1 MKAFLLKKYGLPNL
15 LEIGDVAKPVPKDK
29 EVRVKI
35 HSASINDWDWG
46 LVRGKP
52 FVIRLFFGLI
62 KPKIT
67 IPGVDISG
75 TIESVG
81 SNVSSFKIGDEIYCD
96 LSECG
101 CGGFAEYVCVP
112 EKILSKKPSS
122 ISFNDASALP
132 HAGLLALQGL
142 VEKGMVK
149 SGQSVLINGAG
160 GGVGTL
166 GIHILKPYGVQVT
179 GVDSAEKLDLMT
191 SLGFDSVMDY
201 KKVDFTETGEKYDL
215 ILDTKS
221 NRSVFKYARSL
232 KKNGRYITVGG
243 SMYRLFEIL
252 LLGSL
257 ISLFSGKKLSVLIH
271 QPNKGLD
278 QISKLVEKGQIRP
291 VVDGPYGFEK
301 IPELIQYFG
310 EGKHLG
316 KIVVEIKKKAGVVIQ
331 PDFTA
336 HT

>member
-1 MKAFLLKKYGLPNL
+1 MNAILLKEYGLPNT
-15 LEIGDVAKPVPKDK
+15 LEVGDLAKPIPNEN
-29 EVRVKI
+29 EVLVKI

-46 LVRGKP
+46 LIRGKP
-52 FVIRLFFGLI
+52 FVIRLFFGLR
-62 KPKIT
+62 KPKIH

-75 TIESVG
+75 EIEAVG
-81 SNVSSFKIGDEIYCD
+81 SNVRSFQIGDEIYCD

-112 EKILSKKPSS
+112 EKDLSKKPSS
-122 ISFNDASALP
+122 ISHNDASALP

-142 VEKGMVK
+142 VEKGKVK

-166 GIHILKPYGVQVT
+166 GIQILKPYGVKVI
-179 GVDSAEKLDLMT
+179 GVDSDEKLGLMK
-191 SLGFDSVMDY
+191 SLGFDSVIDY
-201 KKVDFTETGEKYDL
+201 KKVDFTATGEKYDL

-232 KKNGRYITVGG
+232 KKNGTYITVGG
-243 SMYRLFEIL
+243 SMYRLLEVAF
-252 LLGSL
+252 LGSF
-257 ISLFSGKKLSVLIH
+257 ISLFTRKKLSVLIH

-278 QISKLVEKGQIRP
+278 RISKLVEKGQLKP
-291 VVDGPYGFEK
+291 VVDGPYEFHK

-310 EGKHLG
+310 EGRHLG
-316 KIVVEIKKKAGVVIQ
+316 KIVVEIGK
-331 PDFTA
+331 
-336 HT
+336 

>member
-1 MKAFLLKKYGLPNL
+1 MKAILLKEYGLPND
-15 LEIGDVAKPVPKDK
+15 LEIGEVAKPVPNDK
-29 EVRVKI
+29 EVLVRI

-52 FVIRLFFGLI
+52 FVIRLFFGLK
-62 KPKIT
+62 KPKIN

-75 TIESVG
+75 KIEAIG
-81 SNVSSFKIGDEIYCD
+81 GKVSSFKIGDEIYCD

-112 EKILSKKPSS
+112 ENQLTKKPTNMSY
-122 ISFNDASALP
+122 NDASALP

-142 VEKGMVK
+142 VEKGKVK
-149 SGQSVLINGAG
+149 SGQRILINGAG

-166 GIHILKPYGVQVT
+166 GIQILKSYGVKVT
-179 GVDSAEKLDLMT
+179 GVDSAEKLDLMK
-191 SLGFDSVMDY
+191 SLGYDSVMDY
-201 KKVDFTETGEKYDL
+201 KKTDFTDTGEKYDL

-232 KKNGRYITVGG
+232 KRNGTYVTMGG
-243 SMYRLFEIL
+243 SMYRLLETS
-252 LLGSL
+252 LLGSI
-257 ISLFSGKKLSVLIH
+257 ISLFTGKKLKVLIH
-271 QPNKGLD
+271 EPNKGLD
-278 QISKLVEKGQIRP
+278 RISKLAEKGQIKP
-291 VVDGPYGFEK
+291 VVDGPYGFDK

-316 KIVVEIKKKAGVVIQ
+316 KIVVEIEK
-331 PDFTA
+331 
-336 HT
+336 